1 MSITT
6 KIQDFLYVNNDKFL
20 SRYAIKQYIQSE
32 SYNALSEYQIKLIN
46 KTLNKMV
53 ADNRIIKKNDSY
65 KLKKLILHK
74 NSKIYYM
81 NQYVKHKQYIFELE
95 NTISNLKKI
104 INNYKKN
111 YNTTIKSNDEVIVK
125 SMTDKTKSYTVN
137 TKNMTCTCP
146 HFIYRKKKCKHIN
159 SIT

>member
-6 KIQDFLYVNNDKFL
+6 KIQDLLYVNNDKFL

-32 SYNALSEYQIKLIN
+32 SYTTLSEYQIKLIN

-53 ADNRIIKKNDSY
+53 VDNRIIKKKDSY
-65 KLKKLILHK
+65 KLKKLILYK

-81 NQYVKHKQYIFELE
+81 NQYRKHTQYIIELE

-111 YNTTIKSNDEVIVK
+111 YNTTINSNDEVIVE
-125 SMTDKTKSYTVN
+125 SMTDKTKAYTVN

-146 HFIYRKKKCKHIN
+146 HFTYRNQICKHIN